1 MNIEQYIE
9 KIPFSTGCSVVKFDA
24 CGLVAIN
31 KKAGR
36 ATHPNPGG
44 HTGSKPPM
52 VRANYNFKGEYYYW
66 RDENG
71 QVMSLYLVNRLDSP
85 TSGIVIASA
94 VKEVAE
100 AAKRA
105 FKEKSVIKTYIS
117 VLIGRI
123 KFGKGTWMDYLKETS
138 QNGFVRSAPSKHGG
152 GMKALTSF
160 RALAAGKGYPE
171 LTLAELTPQT
181 GLTHQLRVQAA
192 KHAVPILGDATYGN
206 FKINKLVRAR
216 TKINRLFLHCAK
228 TELKINI
235 ADKQICFCAEV
246 PPPES
251 FKNIL
256 ELNDNPRF
264 K

>member
-1 MNIEQYIE
+1 M
-9 KIPFSTGCSVVKFDA
+9 
-24 CGLVAIN
+24 
-31 KKAGR
+31 
-36 ATHPNPGG
+36 
-44 HTGSKPPM
+44 
-52 VRANYNFKGEYYYW
+52 
-66 RDENG
+66 
-71 QVMSLYLVNRLDSP
+71 
-85 TSGIVIASA
+85 
-94 VKEVAE
+94 
-100 AAKRA
+100 
-105 FKEKSVIKTYIS
+105 
-117 VLIGRI
+117 
-123 KFGKGTWMDYLKETS
+123 
-138 QNGFVRSAPSKHGG
+138 
-152 GMKALTSF
+152 
-160 RALAAGKGYPE
+160 
-171 LTLAELTPQT
+171 AELTPQT